1 MSRPEPGSGH
11 ASITPMSDQAG
22 NPAPGGPG
30 RGQVPGLDTRHAHPA
45 RVYNYW
51 LGGKDN
57 YPADREAAEA
67 AIAANPRIVTDV
79 RANRAFLARVVRY
92 LAADCGIR
100 QFLDIGTGLPT
111 ASNTHEV
118 AQAAAPDARV
128 VYVDNDPIVLS
139 HARAHPASDIRA
151 AEMAEMTRRVN
162 ERMSGPTATMR
173 DRAAITHFFDELDL
187 LEPGVVQPQQWRP
200 DPGALSPPQVTA
212 WCGVARK
219 P

>member
-1 MSRPEPGSGH
+1 
-11 ASITPMSDQAG
+11 MSDQAG

-30 RGQVPGLDTRHAHPA
+30 GGQVPGLDTRHAHPA

-79 RANRAFLARVVRY
+79 RANRAFLTRVVRY

-118 AQAAAPDARV
+118 A
-128 VYVDNDPIVLS
+128 
-139 HARAHPASDIRA
+139 
-151 AEMAEMTRRVN
+151 
-162 ERMSGPTATMR
+162 
-173 DRAAITHFFDELDL
+173 
-187 LEPGVVQPQQWRP
+187 
-200 DPGALSPPQVTA
+200 
-212 WCGVARK
+212 
-219 P
+219 